1 MFKRNRDII
10 LKHTDNHRLIP
21 GGLALQMIDMAADPD
36 NGIRDHSS
44 KFFIMFVPQLFK
56 MILLAVGSVENF
68 VNQRNKKL
76 RHFLCDRP
84 EYIIKIVL
92 CSVVFF
98 SLASDSG
105 AATMSVFPM

>member
-1 MFKRNRDII
+1 
-10 LKHTDNHRLIP
+10 
-21 GGLALQMIDMAADPD
+21 MINMVADPD

-76 RHFLCDRP
+76 WHFLCNCP
-84 EYIIKIVL
+84 EYIIKNRAVF
-92 CSVVFF
+92 CSVFLV
-98 SLASDSG
+98 G
-105 AATMSVFPM
+105 I